1 MLFGRISTKFWTI
14 SKEIVIS
21 SVITLNKPSLEYFSF
36 FTNMYFMKYLSS
48 FRTRMVLCALILWAF
63 AAYLPA
69 QNKDSSASSSSTS
82 YFITDPP
89 PPVVLPPVGNASYLV
104 TRLGASAGLVQDAA
118 LSPLRYLGAGGV
130 VGVEFRAYQG
140 ITYLSIGTDVV
151 GNLLSPTIGNDLSAS
166 QILSIQLLAT
176 TALGFRIVN
185 EEENAF
191 RVYVGGLLQSLTHLK
206 TQTAFGN
213 SAVATDGYTSLGGMA
228 RVEKD
233 FSLFGKAFRAS
244 SQLNVPIFGIA
255 TRPSYSTPTRYPASG
270 ASNLLITLFADTQF
284 VSFASLPYIGFRNSL
299 EYMFPSGNFIALN
312 YDWDFYSYNYF
323 NKVQSARQGVSVSL
337 HYKF

>member
-1 MLFGRISTKFWTI
+1 
-14 SKEIVIS
+14 
-21 SVITLNKPSLEYFSF
+21 
-36 FTNMYFMKYLSS
+36 MKYSS
-48 FRTRMVLCALILWAF
+48 RFCSRIVVGALILCAF

-69 QNKDSSASSSSTS
+69 QTQDSSASAASTS
-82 YFITDPP
+82 YFVALPP
-89 PPVVLPPVGNASYLV
+89 PPIVLPPVGSASYLIIRV
-104 TRLGASAGLVQDAA
+104 GGASALVQDAA

-130 VGVEFRAYQG
+130 GGVEFRAYQG
-140 ITYLSIGTDVV
+140 ITYLSIGTDFT
-151 GNLLSPTIGNDLSAS
+151 GSLLSPSIGNDLNAG
-166 QILSIQLLAT
+166 QILGIQILGA

-191 RVYVGGLLQSLTHLK
+191 RVYVGGLLQSLTHIK

-213 SAVATDGYTSLGGMA
+213 SAIATDGYSSLGVMA

-244 SQLNVPIFGIA
+244 SQLNLPLFGFA
-255 TRPSYSTPTRYPASG
+255 TRPSYSTPSRYPASG
-270 ASNLLITLFADTQF
+270 ASNPLSALLGEPQF
-284 VSFASLPYIGFRNSL
+284 VSFTSLPYIGFRNSL
-299 EYMFPSGNFIALN
+299 EFMFPSGNFIALN

-323 NKVQSARQGVSVSL
+323 NKVQSARHGVSVSL